1 MNNKR
6 SDLNPAFIEADI
18 VDSPL
23 KQTLPAVVS
32 AQADELLRE
41 EEIKV
46 DK

>member
-6 SDLNPAFIEADI
+6 GDLNPASTEADI

-32 AQADELLRE
+32 A
-41 EEIKV
+41 
-46 DK
+46 